1 MTVMVHTWGF
11 IRSDNGKTAAG
22 VPAVVFFGKGR
33 DMKDSEYWKGVV
45 TGVLGAAVIAC
56 GGYLGYMR
64 AVPEKTGV
72 LSDPA
77 HTQKIEYLESLID
90 EYYLDEKDEE
100 QLAEGIYAGLLYG
113 LGDAY
118 SRYYT
123 AEEYEKEN
131 ASTEGAYV
139 GIGILMQENPEGGV
153 AVAKCYEGSP
163 AETAGLEEGDVI
175 SAVDGTDITD
185 MELDDV
191 ADMVKNCGKDSV
203 VLTIHREDV
212 PDAMDLT
219 VEVTDVVLPS
229 VFHEMLEDHVGYIRI
244 SEFTGVTY
252 DQYMSAF
259 ADLTDQG
266 MEKMVVDLRN
276 NPGGLLDC
284 VCEILNEILP
294 EGLIVYTEDK
304 YGNREEERS
313 SGEKTLDL
321 PLAVLVNE
329 SSASASEIFAGAVQD
344 YGIGAIVGTVTYG
357 KGVVQTIRKLSDGSA
372 VKLTTSNYYTPN
384 GNNINKVG
392 ITPDVEV
399 KLDTDL
405 LNRDEISHE
414 EDNQLQEA
422 LKVLNQ

>member
-1 MTVMVHTWGF
+1 M
-11 IRSDNGKTAAG
+11 R
-22 VPAVVFFGKGR
+22 
-33 DMKDSEYWKGVV
+33 DSEYWRGVV
-45 TGVLGAAVIAC
+45 TGVLGAAVIVA
-56 GGYLGYMR
+56 GGYLGYVR
-64 AVPEKTGV
+64 AIPEKEGV
-72 LSDPA
+72 LSSPA
-77 HTQKIEYLESLID
+77 YTQKIEYLESLID

-100 QLAEGIYAGLLYG
+100 QLAEGLYAGLIYG
-113 LGDAY
+113 LGDVY

-131 ASTEGAYV
+131 ESTEGAYV
-139 GIGILMQENPEGGV
+139 GIGILMQENPGGGV
-153 AVAKCYEGSP
+153 SVAKCYEGSP
-163 AETAGLEEGDVI
+163 GEAAGLQEGDVI
-175 SAVDGTDITD
+175 SAVDGTDITE
-185 MELDDV
+185 MELNDV
-191 ADMVKNCGKDSV
+191 ANMVKNCGKDSV

-212 PDAMDLT
+212 EEAMDIT
-219 VEVTDVVLPS
+219 VEVTDVELPS
-229 VFHEMLEDHVGYIRI
+229 VFHEMLDDHVGYIRI

-252 DQYMSAF
+252 DQYMAAF
-259 ADLTDQG
+259 VDLIDKG

-276 NPGGLLDC
+276 NPGGLLDS
-284 VCEILNEILP
+284 VCEVLNEILP

-313 SGEKTLDL
+313 SGERTLDI
-321 PLAVLVNE
+321 PLVVLVNE

-344 YGIGAIVGTVTYG
+344 YGIGAIVGTTTYG

-405 LNRDEISHE
+405 LNKDDISHE

-422 LKVLNQ
+422 LKVFE